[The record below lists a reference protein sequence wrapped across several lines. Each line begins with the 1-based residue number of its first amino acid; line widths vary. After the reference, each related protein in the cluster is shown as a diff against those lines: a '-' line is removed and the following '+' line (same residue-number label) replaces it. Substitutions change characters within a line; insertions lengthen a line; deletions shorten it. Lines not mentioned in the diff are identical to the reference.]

1 MARVCVLEEERDR
14 LRVLIEGYPLP
25 LVNAVRRMCY
35 IGVPVMAVDYVEVFE
50 NNTVLYDEIIAHRLA
65 MVPLTSEEALEKYG
79 KPEEC
84 RDAELGDPRCYAVL
98 RLEVETSQG
107 EERIIYSGDL
117 EPQDPD
123 VRPVYPNMPIVIMVP
138 EQKLRLQAYARL
150 GYGSEHAKWM
160 PVSIAAHRYLPVVE
174 FDVEKMSN
182 ECMSCIE
189 QAYPWLAERMK
200 DMVRGR
206 LELLEDMN
214 TSALYWC
221 SRRKCSKGFN
231 LEYDPSRLI
240 FKVEGTGALP
250 ARRIVLEAV
259 RAVARKAEN
268 LLAELQQLRRE
279 TGQEASG

>member
-107 EERIIYSGDL
+107 EERVIYSGDL

-200 DMVRGR
+200 DMARGR

-221 SRRKCSKGFN
+221 SRRKCSEGFK

>member
-1 MARVCVLEEERDR
+1 LARVCVLEEERDR
-14 LRVLIEGYPLP
+14 FRVLIEGYPLP

-84 RDAELGDPRCYAVL
+84 RDVELGDPRCYAVL

-107 EERIIYSGDL
+107 EERVIYSGDL

-200 DMVRGR
+200 DMARGR

-221 SRRKCSKGFN
+221 YRRKCSEGFK

>member
-14 LRVLIEGYPLP
+14 FRVLIEGYPLP

-84 RDAELGDPRCYAVL
+84 RDVELGDPRCYAVL

-107 EERIIYSGDL
+107 EERVIYSGDL

-200 DMVRGR
+200 DMARGR

-221 SRRKCSKGFN
+221 YRRKCSEGFK

>member
-84 RDAELGDPRCYAVL
+84 KDAELGDPRCYAVL

-107 EERIIYSGDL
+107 EERVIYAGDL

-200 DMVRGR
+200 DMARGR

-221 SRRKCSKGFN
+221 SRRKCSEGFK
-231 LEYDPSRLI
+231 LEYDPSRII